1 MGRAED
7 RKAIVAEINQAAKL
21 YRGFLV
27 GKSFMYV
34 FDDRYIEVIYKAE
47 NFKHLTGV
55 DSHLSAKQFF
65 KLASRGKLAAS
76 QIDFSNRHPYA
87 LCRRKVNHIVQLASF
102 ATSACFMLEDISIK
116 SQCYKFGTTDLNFSL
131 LMNYRGGCYI
141 AESLRDEDCFSK
153 AHDVHLV
160 THIFSRQNDK
170 KLYDSLLFKDGEF
183 DDSQLPRTIRSL
195 LDPSLLA
202 H

>member
-87 LCRRKVNHIVQLASF
+87 LSRRKVNHIVQLASF
-102 ATSACFMLEDISIK
+102 ATSACFMLEDISTK

-131 LMNYRGGCYI
+131 LMN
-141 AESLRDEDCFSK
+141 
-153 AHDVHLV
+153 
-160 THIFSRQNDK
+160 
-170 KLYDSLLFKDGEF
+170 
-183 DDSQLPRTIRSL
+183 
-195 LDPSLLA
+195 
-202 H
+202 

>member
-102 ATSACFMLEDISIK
+102 VLAPGD
-116 SQCYKFGTTDLNFSL
+116 
-131 LMNYRGGCYI
+131 
-141 AESLRDEDCFSK
+141 
-153 AHDVHLV
+153 
-160 THIFSRQNDK
+160 FSR
-170 KLYDSLLFKDGEF
+170 
-183 DDSQLPRTIRSL
+183 
-195 LDPSLLA
+195 
-202 H
+202 

>member
-102 ATSACFMLEDISIK
+102 ATSACFMLEDISTK

-141 AESLRDEDCFSK
+141 AESLRDEDCFQRP
-153 AHDVHLV
+153 
-160 THIFSRQNDK
+160 TMRIW
-170 KLYDSLLFKDGEF
+170 SLISFRD
-183 DDSQLPRTIRSL
+183 RTIRSYMIPSCLKMVSSMIPSFQEL
-195 LDPSLLA
+195 LGLS
-202 H
+202 

>member
-55 DSHLSAKQFF
+55 DSHCRLS
-65 KLASRGKLAAS
+65 S
-76 QIDFSNRHPYA
+76 FSNWHPEENLLRRRSTFRIAIPTLCVAEKSTILFSLPLLQPPRA
-87 LCRRKVNHIVQLASF
+87 LCSKTYQQNR
-102 ATSACFMLEDISIK
+102 SAISLE
-116 SQCYKFGTTDLNFSL
+116 QQT
-131 LMNYRGGCYI
+131 
-141 AESLRDEDCFSK
+141 
-153 AHDVHLV
+153 
-160 THIFSRQNDK
+160 
-170 KLYDSLLFKDGEF
+170 
-183 DDSQLPRTIRSL
+183 
-195 LDPSLLA
+195 
-202 H
+202 